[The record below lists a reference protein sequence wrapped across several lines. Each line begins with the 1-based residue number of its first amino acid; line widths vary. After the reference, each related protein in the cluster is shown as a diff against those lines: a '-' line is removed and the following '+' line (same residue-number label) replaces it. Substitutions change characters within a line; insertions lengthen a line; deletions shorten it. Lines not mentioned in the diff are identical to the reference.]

1 MKINESFS
9 IGNVW
14 TIAVTLLALAVLWGS
29 NQNKIDNLE
38 KAIET
43 KANKELV
50 EVKFEF
56 IQSQLSEIKDLLE
69 PIFVKSK

>member
-1 MKINESFS
+1 MKINGSFS

-14 TIAVTLLALAVLWGS
+14 TIAITLLALAVLWGS
-29 NQNKIDNLE
+29 NQNKLDNLE

-56 IQSQLSEIKDLLE
+56 IQTQLSDIKDLLE

>member
-1 MKINESFS
+1 MKINGSFS

-56 IQSQLSEIKDLLE
+56 IQTQLSDIKDLLE
-69 PIFVKSK
+69 PIFVKTK

>member
-1 MKINESFS
+1 MKINGSFS

-14 TIAVTLLALAVLWGS
+14 TIAITILALAVLWGS
-29 NQNKIDNLE
+29 SQNKIDNLE

-56 IQSQLSEIKDLLE
+56 IQTQLSDIKDLLE
-69 PIFVKSK
+69 PIFVKTK

>member
-1 MKINESFS
+1 MKINGSFS

-14 TIAVTLLALAVLWGS
+14 TIAITLLALAVLWGS
-29 NQNKIDNLE
+29 NQNKLDNLTKE
-38 KAIET
+38 IET

-56 IQSQLSEIKDLLE
+56 IQAQLSDIKDLLE
-69 PIFVKSK
+69 PIFVKTK

>member
-1 MKINESFS
+1 MKINGSFS

>member
-1 MKINESFS
+1 MKINGSFS

-14 TIAVTLLALAVLWGS
+14 TITITLLALAVLWGS
-29 NQNKIDNLE
+29 NQNKLDNLE

-56 IQSQLSEIKDLLE
+56 IQTQLSDIKDLLE
-69 PIFVKSK
+69 PIFVKTK

>member
-1 MKINESFS
+1 MKINGSFS

-14 TIAVTLLALAVLWGS
+14 TIAITILALAVLWGS
-29 NQNKIDNLE
+29 SQNKIDNLE
-38 KAIET
+38 KAIER

-56 IQSQLSEIKDLLE
+56 IQTQLSDIKDLLE
-69 PIFVKSK
+69 PIFVKTK

>member
-1 MKINESFS
+1 MKINGSFS

-14 TIAVTLLALAVLWGS
+14 TIAITLLALAVLWGS
-29 NQNKIDNLE
+29 NQNKLDNLE

-56 IQSQLSEIKDLLE
+56 IQTQLSDIKDLLE
-69 PIFVKSK
+69 PIFVKTK